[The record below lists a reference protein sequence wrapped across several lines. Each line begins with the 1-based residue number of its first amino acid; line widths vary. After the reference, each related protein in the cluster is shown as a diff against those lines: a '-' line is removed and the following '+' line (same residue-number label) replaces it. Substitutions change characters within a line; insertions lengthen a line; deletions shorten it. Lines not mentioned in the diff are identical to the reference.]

1 MRISV
6 CIACYNGERYI
17 ETQVR
22 SILSQLTDEDEI
34 IISDDGS
41 TDQTIDIIKRINDN
55 RIKVFINKREVY
67 GKKIMPSCYAAKNFE
82 NALMHTSGQMIFLS
96 DQDDVW
102 KKNKVEILSKELQH
116 YDCVIS
122 SFDIIDMNGAIIN
135 EYGIFRTV
143 IAKNNLLNLIK
154 MPFFGCSMA
163 FNRNILNYVLPF
175 PRELILH
182 DNWIG
187 FLVNYFGT
195 ISIVNEPLFS
205 YRRHGN
211 NATTAMSK
219 SSSSIFFKIKYRLIF
234 FLQIMLRIIKV
245 K

>member
-1 MRISV
+1 MSISV

-17 ETQVR
+17 ETQVK
-22 SILSQLTDEDEI
+22 SILSQLSDEDEI

-41 TDQTIDIIKRINDN
+41 TDQTIEILNRINDN
-55 RIKVFINKREVY
+55 RIKVFIHRREVY

-82 NALMHTSGQMIFLS
+82 NAIIHSTGELIFLS

-102 KKNKVEILSKELQH
+102 KKNKVRIMSKELQH
-116 YDCVIS
+116 NDCVIS
-122 SFDIIDMNGAIIN
+122 SFDIIDETGRINN
-135 EYGIFRTV
+135 EYGIIRTV
-143 IAKNNLLNLIK
+143 IAKNNLLNLVK

-163 FNRNILNYVLPF
+163 FNRKILNYVLPF
-175 PRELILH
+175 PGGLILH

-205 YRRHGN
+205 YRRHNN

-219 SSSSIFFKIKYRLIF
+219 SSNSIFFKIKYRLIF
-234 FLQIMLRIIKV
+234 LLQLILRIIKV